1 MTYFRYSRYAWACA
15 PALAYAAASFPS
27 YCETREHRS
36 QGGRASFRHGGRA
49 SFGVRRPLRYLGYH
63 LDLDESQMRRVAA
76 ILNGLKTEREQAE
89 LDERRTVA
97 AVADLMT
104 GEAPLP
110 EELKAAL
117 APRLDSAERLQREVQ
132 RAIQALY
139 EALDADQRELFAD
152 LLRSGTISI

>member
-15 PALAYAAASFPS
+15 PALAYAAASFPN
-27 YCETREHRS
+27 YCETREHRR
-36 QGGRASFRHGGRA
+36 QGGRA